1 MRANRA
7 YELIHRRGGAL
18 PTVLADPARIDHLE
32 VVEID
37 SGEVVLFWDLPVD
50 AARRTARRLREDL
63 ANLEAGDFMAA
74 WGHAEGRL
82 PAE

>member
-7 YELIHRRGGAL
+7 YELIHRRAGAL

-32 VVEID
+32 IVEID

-63 ANLEAGDFMAA
+63 ASLEADEFMAA
-74 WGHAEGRL
+74 WAAEERRL
-82 PAE
+82 GAD

>member
-18 PTVLADPARIDHLE
+18 PTVLADPSRIDHLE
-32 VVEID
+32 IVELD

-63 ANLEAGDFMAA
+63 ANLQADEFMAA
-74 WGHAEGRL
+74 WASDEERL
-82 PAE
+82 QME